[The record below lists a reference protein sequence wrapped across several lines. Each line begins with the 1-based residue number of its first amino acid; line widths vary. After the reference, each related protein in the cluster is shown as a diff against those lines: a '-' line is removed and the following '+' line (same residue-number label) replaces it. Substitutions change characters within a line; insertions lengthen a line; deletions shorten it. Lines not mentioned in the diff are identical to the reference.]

1 MSEKQEADEGNVN
14 VALSLSNYYIPSH
27 YDLGLTVGHLKPNF
41 NGELTVTLVKNTNFN
56 GPKPDEFIF
65 KLHADKLVVVKAT
78 VDDSKVDISYDR
90 TNHTVTFR
98 SQTTPLSDNCRLKLS
113 YVGRINAIKT
123 YKDAT
128 QGLFQTNY
136 LDNISGRSDNYILAT
151 HFQPHGAKLVFPVVD
166 ELNIKVPIKLTITT
180 LNKFKVMS
188 NAKLIS
194 QTPISMSDQAT
205 FEFESTPPIA
215 SSVFGF
221 CIGAFEYIE
230 EMVGKIPAR
239 IYTTI
244 GDSKS
249 TYYGLQLVKTF
260 LPILQDLFQV
270 DYPLDKI
277 DFVTLPFLNDGAMEN
292 WGMVTIIS
300 GQLLVPASS
309 SFAARYQLQQLI
321 AHELVHQW
329 IGNLVSFDDWN
340 NLWLNEAFATW
351 LGNYVIKVSNI
362 NANEANYNYEE
373 ENLTNIEKFLKRDC
387 FYGPDGED
395 QIPSISQY
403 MNTVDTKQSATTSTI
418 FDTNAYEKG
427 IVLLQMVFK
436 IFDYESK
443 DSNKLFSGFTKIIET
458 YKFSSIKSFDLWNIL
473 NEYTTIELLSFV
485 HSWLRYPG
493 YPLVTVE
500 SNDTNDKISITQ
512 HRYLF
517 NLSVEQLKLEDQP
530 YHVPLFVKIIDK
542 LGNIKVLNIML
553 NDRSMELDIP
563 LDQLLI
569 INSEKSGYYRVKYD
583 SSDIIDEIAKNITT
597 NKLSSNDIIG
607 TLNDL
612 GEFLST
618 INSSSQD
625 LISMFKIFNAL
636 AAESTT
642 INFDVLKLALT
653 YVEKINDIL
662 LHFSEYDQFEAWLQE
677 FVLKL
682 YEKLGKWDEM
692 LNLTKETSSNRDSEF
707 IVRNS
712 ILQLGLQQNKF
723 QKLGKTMFK
732 NFTTSGVSKKFTPK
746 QLVSSMFNLTIYNCS
761 SREYKNILEFVKNS
775 DTSLLKNSDISN
787 SELQTIAVTSLGFI
801 NSDNDELVTKT
812 LNFIMTNI
820 DSKLIELG
828 LIGFQ
833 YKTKQLDKIRLFNW
847 YKLHYDRW
855 TLKSLRK
862 GSDWSKQLGITMKN
876 ITTIVLG
883 DIMNHDTKLIEMKHK
898 FIDERLHTLPAHGLQ
913 ELIEELQLANEEKE
927 RVGSFYCEL
936 IQTLN
941 RT

>member
-1 MSEKQEADEGNVN
+1 MSDKQGAEDGHDNI
-14 VALSLSNYYIPSH
+14 ALSLSNYYTPKH
-27 YDLGLTVGHLKPNF
+27 YDLDLKVAHLKPNF
-41 NGELTVTLVKNTNFN
+41 NGELTVTLVKNTSFN
-56 GPKPDEFIF
+56 GPKPNGFTF
-65 KLHADKLVVVKAT
+65 KLHADKLVVMKAT
-78 VDDSKVDISYDR
+78 VDDTKVDISYDR
-90 TNHTVTFR
+90 ANRTVTF
-98 SQTTPLSDNCRLKLS
+98 SSESVPLSDSCCLKLS
-113 YVGRINAIKT
+113 YMGRINTIKT
-123 YKDAT
+123 YKDTT

-136 LDNISGRSDNYILAT
+136 LDSISGRSDNYILAT
-151 HFQPHGAKLVFPVVD
+151 HFQPHGAKQVFPVID
-166 ELNIKVPIKLTITT
+166 ELQVKVPIKLAITT

-188 NAKLIS
+188 NAKLVS
-194 QTPISMSDQAT
+194 QTPISMSDQSK
-205 FEFESTPPIA
+205 FEFETTPPIA

-230 EMVGKIPAR
+230 EIVGKIPAR

-249 TYYGLQLVKTF
+249 SYYALKLVKTF

-300 GQLLVPASS
+300 GQLLVPELSP
-309 SFAARYQLQQLI
+309 FAARYQLQQLI

-329 IGNLVSFDDWN
+329 IGNLVSFDNWN

-351 LGNYVIKVSNI
+351 LGDYVIKVSDI
-362 NANEANYNYEE
+362 NANEPNYNYQE
-373 ENLTNIEKFLKRDC
+373 ENLTNIEKFLKKDC

-395 QIPSISQY
+395 QITPISQY

-427 IVLLQMVFK
+427 IILLQMIFK

-458 YKFSSIKSFDLWNIL
+458 YKFCSVKSFDLWNIL
-473 NEYTTIELLSFV
+473 NEYTSIELLSFI

-493 YPLVTVE
+493 YPLVTVK
-500 SNDTNDKISITQ
+500 SNNTNDKLIITQ

-517 NLSVEQLKLEDQP
+517 NLSVDQLKLEDQP

-563 LDQLLI
+563 VDQLLI
-569 INSEKSGYYRVKYD
+569 INSEKSGYYRVKYE
-583 SSDIIDEIAKNITT
+583 STDIIDEIAKNITT

-607 TLNDL
+607 TLNDY

-618 INSSSQD
+618 SKSSSQD
-625 LISMFKIFNAL
+625 LISMFKIFKAL
-636 AAESTT
+636 SAESTK
-642 INFDVLKLALT
+642 IDFNVLKVVLT

-662 LHFSEYDQFEAWLQE
+662 LHFSEYGKFETWLQE

-682 YEKLGKWDEM
+682 YEKIGKWDEL
-692 LNLTKETSSNRDSEF
+692 LNLTKETSSNRDVEF

-712 ILQLGLQQNKF
+712 ILQLGLQQTNF
-723 QKLGKTMFK
+723 QKLGKAMFK

-746 QLVSSMFNLTIYNCS
+746 QLVSSMFNLTIYNCT

-787 SELQTIAVTSLGFI
+787 AELQTIAVTSLGFV
-801 NSDNDELVTKT
+801 NSDNDELITKT

-833 YKTKQLDKIRLFNW
+833 YKTKQQDKIRLFNW

-855 TLKSLRK
+855 ILKSLRK

-883 DIMNHDTKLIEMKHK
+883 DILNYDTKLIEMKEK
-898 FIDERLHTLPAHGLQ
+898 FIDEKLHSLPAHGLQ
-913 ELIEELQLANEEKE
+913 ELVEELQLANEEKE
-927 RVGSFYCEL
+927 RVASFYSEL
-936 IQTLN
+936 IQALN
-941 RT
+941 RA